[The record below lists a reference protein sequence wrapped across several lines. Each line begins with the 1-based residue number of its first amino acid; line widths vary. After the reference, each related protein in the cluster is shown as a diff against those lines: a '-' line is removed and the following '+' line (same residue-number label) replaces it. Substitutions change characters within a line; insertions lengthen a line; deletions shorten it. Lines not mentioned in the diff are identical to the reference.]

1 MGRARNVF
9 VGFLL
14 LVAAMDARAT
24 HSAPAAADAARPP
37 VAAEKPHVRE
47 IHGRTLTDPFFWL
60 RERDN
65 PDVVAHLHAE
75 NAYTE
80 AVTGHLNDFAARL
93 YEEMVGR
100 IKQTDLSVPY
110 KDNGYFYYSRTVEGQ
125 SYPIFCRRQGSMD
138 APEEIMLDVNEL
150 AKGRPTL
157 FIRPMGVSPDNTILA
172 YGEDPTGGRNITIRF
187 KNLRTGALLP
197 DTIEHATGDLTWFND
212 SRTFVYSTRDETMRS
227 SKVFRS
233 SLGADHSK
241 AELLLSET
249 DERFNVLASRT
260 LSDRYLLLS
269 STSYQSG
276 EVRFLS
282 ADDPKGEF
290 RVIEPRRQ
298 GVEYS
303 VDHHEGQFL
312 ILHNDG
318 ATNFTLVAAP
328 VNSPGRANWKTIV
341 PHREDVHL
349 TGITAF
355 KDYWIIQER
364 VGGLPTMRV
373 RRLADGQEH
382 TIQFPEESYSVFPV
396 ANAEYDAGT
405 LRLSYASFITPI
417 STFDYDLASR
427 KFTLLK
433 EQAVLGGYDRTQY
446 VSTRF
451 MAKAPDGAEV
461 PVTVVHRKGLK
472 LDGTNPTL
480 LYSYGSYGINTE
492 VAFFV
497 NNISLLDRGMVYAI
511 AQIRGGSEKGRTWY
525 EQGKMMNKLNT
536 FTDFIAAAE
545 TLVAKGYTKPDRLVI
560 RGGSAGGL
568 LVGGVVN
575 MRPDLF
581 RAALAH
587 VPFVDVINTML
598 DEELPATVEE
608 FEQWGNPKV
617 KAEFDYMMT
626 YSPYDN
632 VAKKAYPAI
641 LATTG
646 LHDSQVPYWEPAK
659 WVQRLRLNSTS
670 GQPILMKIDMQ
681 SAHGGASG
689 RYERI
694 KDEAFY
700 CAWILDQ
707 VGLAK

>member
-1 MGRARNVF
+1 MNRWLNVLMGSLALTTALNT
-9 VGFLL
+9 
-14 LVAAMDARAT
+14 AAAN
-24 HSAPAAADAARPP
+24 PAATEAPKPP

-60 RERDN
+60 REREN
-65 PDVVAHLHAE
+65 PEVISHLNAE
-75 NAYTE
+75 NDYTR
-80 AVTGHLNDFAARL
+80 AVTGHLKDFTAKL
-93 YEEMVGR
+93 YDEMLGR

-110 KDNGYFYYSRTVEGQ
+110 RDNGYFYYSRTVEGQ
-125 SYPIFCRRQGSMD
+125 SYPIFCRRKGSME

-157 FIRPMGVSPDNTILA
+157 FVRPMGVSPDNTILA
-172 YGEDPTGGRNITIRF
+172 YGEDPTGGRKITIRF
-187 KNLRTGALLP
+187 KDLRTGQLLP
-197 DTIEHATGDLTWFND
+197 DTIENASGSFAWFND
-212 SRTFVYSTRDETMRS
+212 SKTFAFATLDHALRSAKVYRS
-227 SKVFRS
+227 A
-233 SLGADHSK
+233 LGADHTK
-241 AELLLSET
+241 AELIHDET
-249 DERFNVLASRT
+249 DERFNVGVGRT
-260 LSDRYLLLS
+260 LSDKFILLQTES
-269 STSYQSG
+269 MKTS
-276 EVRFLS
+276 EARFVS
-282 ADDPKGEF
+282 ADEPKGEF
-290 RVIEPRRQ
+290 RIIEPRRQ

-312 ILHNDG
+312 ILHNDD
-318 ATNFTLVAAP
+318 AMNFTLVAAP

-349 TGITAF
+349 TGVTAF

-373 RRLADGQEH
+373 RKLADGSEH
-382 TIQFPEESYSVFPV
+382 TIQFPEDSYSAFPA
-396 ANAEYDAGT
+396 ANAEYDTGT

-417 STFDYDLASR
+417 STFDYDLSSR
-427 KFTLLK
+427 KLTLLK
-433 EQAVLGGYDRTQY
+433 EQPVLGGYDRTQY

-492 VAFFV
+492 VGFSSA
-497 NNISLLDRGMVYAI
+497 NISLLDRGMVYAI
-511 AQIRGGSEKGRTWY
+511 AQIRGGSEKGRIWY
-525 EQGKMMNKLNT
+525 EQGKMMNKKNT
-536 FTDFIAAAE
+536 FTDFITAAE
-545 TLVAKGYTKPDRLVI
+545 TLIAKGYTKPDRLVI

-568 LVGGVVN
+568 LMGAVLN

-581 RAALAH
+581 HAAVAD

-598 DEELPATVEE
+598 DDDLPLTVSE
-608 FEQWGNPKV
+608 FEQWGNPKE
-617 KAEFDYMMT
+617 KADFEYMMT

-646 LHDSQVPYWEPAK
+646 LHDSQVAYWEPAK
-659 WVQRLRLNSTS
+659 WVQKLRLNTTS
-670 GQPILMKIDMQ
+670 GRPIVMKINMEA
-681 SAHGGASG
+681 AHGGASG
-689 RYERI
+689 RYERL
-694 KDEAFY
+694 KEEAFRY
-700 CAWILDQ
+700 AWILDQ